1 MRNHSTYCCV
11 CILGHLILSLSRT
24 RGPPLPLHPR
34 SRFSGDSETSNFRSL
49 KYLRKRSF
57 DVYLCDLG
65 LLRDSSLL
73 TDFCLIC
80 CYAFMVLFLPIF
92 LIFSDGLLFILVFSI
107 FLHFSQSKGHLAMDV
122 FFCFVI
128 TYWFSIG
135 CVFPNEAHFFCLIS
149 YCNFAFYGFFLFIS
163 LIFSYGFLG
172 VVGTIFTIQQ
182 APCCGFVLPDLSW
195 LTNFPIICLFPNKE
209 HFYCLKLLQLCF
221 YGSFPLYFSSFQ

>member
-92 LIFSDGLLFILVFSI
+92 LIFSDGLFVYFGVFNI
-107 FLHFSQSKGHLAMDV
+107 PPLLTIQRAP
-122 FFCFVI
+122 C
-128 TYWFSIG
+128 YG
-135 CVFPNEAHFFCLIS
+135 CVLLFCHYL
-149 YCNFAFYGFFLFIS
+149 
-163 LIFSYGFLG
+163 LIFHRMRVSKRSTFLLSY
-172 VVGTIFTIQQ
+172 
-182 APCCGFVLPDLSW
+182 
-195 LTNFPIICLFPNKE
+195 
-209 HFYCLKLLQLCF
+209 
-221 YGSFPLYFSSFQ
+221 